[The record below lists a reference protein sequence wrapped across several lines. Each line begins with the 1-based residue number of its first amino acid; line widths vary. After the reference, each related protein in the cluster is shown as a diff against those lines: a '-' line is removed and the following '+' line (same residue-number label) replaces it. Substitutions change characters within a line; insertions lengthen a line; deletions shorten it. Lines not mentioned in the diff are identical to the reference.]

1 MEIENFL
8 KVVFQVHPSYLKL
21 HEGKGSSWNH
31 VLLPLFDIVFISLHL
46 WICSKGGIVK
56 QELEKKKPVILTG
69 DLNVANENIDIH
81 HPAVSAPKISLP
93 FALPSWLLVL

>member
-1 MEIENFL
+1 M
-8 KVVFQVHPSYLKL
+8 
-21 HEGKGSSWNH
+21 KGRGAPWNY

-93 FALPSWLLVL
+93 FCRTFLAACVMIEKQCYVE

>member
-1 MEIENFL
+1 M
-8 KVVFQVHPSYLKL
+8 
-21 HEGKGSSWNH
+21 KGRGAPWNY

-93 FALPSWLLVL
+93 FALPYWLLVL